1 MLTGGGSQ
9 LKHLKQLVEYITGM
23 DTRIGYPS
31 EHLAGDTQKS
41 ETSPILATAVGL
53 LMNALE
59 QQENQD
65 FENVSSEKNEAI
77 GDQKNDDSLKAVDP
91 NPMSSNRKTI
101 LDRWVEKFK
110 EFLDN
115 A

>member
-1 MLTGGGSQ
+1 
-9 LKHLKQLVEYITGM
+9 M

-41 ETSPILATAVGL
+41 ETSPVLATAVGL

-59 QQENQD
+59 QQE
-65 FENVSSEKNEAI
+65 K
-77 GDQKNDDSLKAVDP
+77 DDSESVPSDESKVAEDSIEESTLDVVEP
-91 NPMSSNRKTI
+91 NPMSSSRKSI

>member
-1 MLTGGGSQ
+1 
-9 LKHLKQLVEYITGM
+9 
-23 DTRIGYPS
+23 
-31 EHLAGDTQKS
+31 
-41 ETSPILATAVGL
+41 
-53 LMNALE
+53 MNALE
-59 QQENQD
+59 QEENQD
-65 FENVSSEKNEAI
+65 FESVLSEKNEAN
-77 GDQKNDDSLKAVDP
+77 GDQKNDDSLKAMDP

>member
-1 MLTGGGSQ
+1 
-9 LKHLKQLVEYITGM
+9 M

-31 EHLAGDTQKS
+31 EHLAGDTGNS
-41 ETSPILATAVGL
+41 ETSPIFATAVGL
-53 LMNALE
+53 LMNALDHKIEIVSKDEDLEDIRGETESE
-59 QQENQD
+59 QN
-65 FENVSSEKNEAI
+65 NSSEDI
-77 GDQKNDDSLKAVDP
+77 
-91 NPMSSNRKTI
+91 NPMVNRRKTI

>member
-1 MLTGGGSQ
+1 MLPVDAIPP
-9 LKHLKQLVEYITGM
+9 LVAN
-23 DTRIGYPS
+23 PS
-31 EHLAGDTQKS
+31 TV
-41 ETSPILATAVGL
+41 ILATAVGL

-59 QQENQD
+59 QQEKNQV
-65 FENVSSEKNEAI
+65 ESVEPTESVVAE
-77 GDQKNDDSLKAVDP
+77 DQNDGTTSQSMEP
-91 NPMSSNRKTI
+91 NPLSSNRKTI

>member
-1 MLTGGGSQ
+1 
-9 LKHLKQLVEYITGM
+9 M

-59 QQENQD
+59 QQEKND
-65 FENVSSEKNEAI
+65 FESIPSKENEAVE
-77 GDQKNDDSLKAVDP
+77 DKKDEDSSQAVDP
-91 NPMSSNRKTI
+91 NPMSSSRKTI